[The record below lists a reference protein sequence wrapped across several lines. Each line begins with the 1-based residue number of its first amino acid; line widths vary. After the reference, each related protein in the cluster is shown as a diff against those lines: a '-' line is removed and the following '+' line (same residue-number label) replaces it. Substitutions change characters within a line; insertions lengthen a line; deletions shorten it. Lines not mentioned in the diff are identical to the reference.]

1 MKVKQTREMVKRIE
15 SLMSDLEKVD
25 KSRDID
31 DSIEESIE
39 CYSGVKSFSGLLIDT
54 VAYLGDYRSLL
65 NRAIE
70 EADIPLI

>member
-1 MKVKQTREMVKRIE
+1 MKVKQARETVKKIE
-15 SLMSDLEKVD
+15 NLINDLEKVD
-25 KSRDID
+25 RSRDMD

-54 VAYLGDYRSLL
+54 VACLGDYRSLL
-65 NRAIE
+65 NRSIE